1 MILVIIALI
10 FVALLA
16 LVAVDFSRFKKARR
30 SEKSTAAAC
39 HSGGILSIESN
50 ATYYT
55 MPNGVKRKLADYP
68 MDLDPKSKDM
78 QLFSRLMDQANRER
92 ESEKV
97 TQMQKVAREVT
108 A

>member
-1 MILVIIALI
+1 MILAIIAAVVLALA
-10 FVALLA
+10 ALL
-16 LVAVDFSRFKKARR
+16 VADFLRFSKARN
-30 SEKSTAAAC
+30 KSKATSAAC
-39 HSGGILSIESN
+39 HSGGIISIESDK
-50 ATYYT
+50 TYYT

-92 ESEKV
+92 EAEKV

>member
-1 MILVIIALI
+1 MILAIVAAVVL
-10 FVALLA
+10 VLAALL
-16 LVAVDFSRFKKARR
+16 VADFLRFSKARR

-39 HSGGILSIESN
+39 HSGGIISIESN

-78 QLFSRLMDQANRER
+78 QLFSMLMDQANRER
-92 ESEKV
+92 EAEKV